1 MIVGMVASSNLQS
14 ERILAMEPG
23 ETTEIGA
30 YDVELAEVSEVE
42 GPNYMAIRA
51 VFKTTSDGAF
61 IDDIVSERRF
71 FPAEAQSTT
80 EAGLH
85 TNLWRDLYFVLGDQT
100 PEGAWA
106 VRLYINPF
114 VIWIWGG
121 VGIMALG
128 GTISLFDRRLRIGAP
143 TAATARRPAAPE
155 ASGDEAGA
163 RA

>member
-1 MIVGMVASSNLQS
+1 MQ
-14 ERILAMEPG
+14 PG
-23 ETTEIGA
+23 ETARIGV
-30 YDVELAEVSEVE
+30 YDVELAGVSEVE
-42 GPNYMAIRA
+42 GPNYSALRA
-51 VFKTTSDGAF
+51 VFKTTRDGSPVA
-61 IDDIVSERRF
+61 DIASERRF

-128 GTISLFDRRLRIGAP
+128 GLISLFDRRLRIGAP
-143 TAATARRPAAPE
+143 TTATAHRPTAAGAAPE
-155 ASGDEAGA
+155 PDAPEAGA